1 MTHTISLRL
10 KDEVYDKLNNLCEE
24 MDRNKSYLI
33 RKAIEQYIDEYSDY
47 QIALERLRDKD
58 DKIILSNE
66 LRNKIGL

>member
-1 MTHTISLRL
+1 MAHTISLRL

-58 DKIILSNE
+58 NKIISSNE